1 MSREPEEKKESQREL
16 LSQVFHLISQ
26 PMTALQCSLEFA
38 LNAKEDPEQR
48 QTWVE
53 CALESSER
61 LRSRLSL
68 AREMAEADDA
78 SAAVQSVDLQSLL
91 QEALEQLQPL
101 LETAGV
107 MPQVS
112 CERIEVAGE
121 RGRLLRA
128 FLYILQ
134 SLSAADSGPA
144 PVPGAK
150 AVSVRREAEW
160 VVVDFRGFAAP
171 INLGLSAPSPQW
183 EIASKTIAATGGRLL
198 LAHDSQEEPMCQVY
212 LRAAYVQLELY
223 WDSGL
228 KKSAASAIDREAAIA
243 QVSEQ
248 LLISC

>member
-1 MSREPEEKKESQREL
+1 MSSDSGNKESQREL

-68 AREMAEADDA
+68 AREMAEADDG
-78 SAAVQSVDLQSLL
+78 STAVQSVELQSLL
-91 QEALEQLQPL
+91 QEAVEQLQPL
-101 LETAGV
+101 FETVGD
-107 MPQVS
+107 MPQLC

-121 RGRLLRA
+121 RGRMLRA

-134 SLSAADSGPA
+134 SLSPAASPPA

-150 AVSVRREAEW
+150 VVSVRREAEW

-171 INLGLSAPSPQW
+171 MNLGRSGLAPQMQ
-183 EIASKTIAATGGRLL
+183 IAGKTIEATGGRLL
-198 LAHDSQEEPMCQVY
+198 LADCSEEEPMCQVY
-212 LRAAYVQLELY
+212 LRAADVQLELY
-223 WDSGL
+223 LDGGL
-228 KKSAASAIDREAAIA
+228 KKSAAAIDRKPAIP
-243 QVSEQ
+243 QV
-248 LLISC
+248 LNNF